1 MDDTS
6 SQVEKQ
12 DTKVT
17 DQKDAGPDSTS
28 QEEIKNTI
36 ESSVP
41 VRETEKNDG
50 PSHPNPNVPKAKEP
64 EEKDKIALP
73 VQDPKSLNGEI
84 AYSWL
89 KDLSKRMYSVED
101 DVKKTKDGS
110 KKSKEEAAGAPHTY
124 MSQTIPEVRDCN
136 WEQFKNRFPDEKG
149 VCTIEVL
156 LSSKNLDEEIEM
168 EQLKRLTPEK
178 KLEVLRTRAK
188 TKIFQQKGSGPR
200 RLERVRINSAFILAS
215 LAKITGEKWADK
227 PHTFLKPFKTFVHHH
242 RKMEEE
248 LQQMEAKMDT
258 MSHETPAAGN
268 PDSNDKEGH
277 ASSIAVEKTT
287 VAGQIPGETDHANPS
302 GGLVDAKERPQHD
315 IPVPVKA
322 PAQKAY
328 EDMKCYIDFVKTEL
342 LPVYTMYDNVDSSKP
357 TKVRYHD
364 LWSVFRSGELAIQ
377 RPIDKSDND
386 RDESKFDGSQQGT
399 KGAHT
404 ATAEP
409 MLGRVFWIKHTNP
422 DPDWEV
428 DDLAETGTGGRLHR
442 DRNADEPELATT
454 TVGFYYIDH
463 DGDEYGSVHKY
474 FALNQFNGQKDV
486 TSLPVYPL
494 RFSKNQ
500 DRILRDLRARGEKF
514 QTIMDR
520 PTLSNLSYQGWT
532 LTRTPLGGSIEEE
545 EEGVS
550 NRSPSYIDSDVIV
563 DFHEAYQ
570 SRPWWKPNF
579 VTLERHTYTPQTSD
593 DRFPITRW
601 ASRDRKLTIRK
612 DSEVVV
618 HDDVVC
624 SLELNQL
631 LDSIEGKFLLAP
643 EDKSIT
649 QTVAAKKL
657 SGDDFALL
665 PPRLFAYALRERK
678 FVNANIRYMKMRPTG
693 ANSFGKLRISDQHK
707 SLVQSV
713 VFEHFQKKEAQKQGI
728 ALDLEISDQDFI
740 RGKGRGLVIL
750 LHGAPGVG
758 KTATAEAVS
767 LAYDKP
773 LFPITCGN
781 LGTEPETVEEVLTEL
796 FRLAN
801 LWDCILLLDEAEI
814 FLSPREKR
822 DDNLQR
828 NALVSVFLRILEYYS
843 GILFL
848 TTNRSGALDEAVKS
862 RVHLS
867 LLYPHLGYRDT
878 VSLFKMNIDRLAQI
892 EQETAR
898 ITGQKEMTIEENG
911 VMDFAERHYRN
922 FEGMEDSRW
931 NGRQIRNAFQIAASL
946 ARYQHHQQPHR
957 GLYVGAEHFEKVED
971 ATLEYDKFR
980 NSTANKTES
989 EIAYAKGDRGP
1000 DIPPSDRRSLQQ
1012 HSPGHQSQYNR
1023 APSPRLQRSWHSSS
1037 MVPPEARTAGGS
1049 RSSQRDLGGS
1059 AQSSPFDGSSGFGT
1073 PTNRQG

>member
-1 MDDTS
+1 MDDSS
-6 SQVEKQ
+6 SQTEKS
-12 DTKVT
+12 DTKVA
-17 DQKDAGPDSTS
+17 DQQGSRLDSVP
-28 QEEIKNTI
+28 QQEIKETPT
-36 ESSVP
+36 SVP
-41 VRETEKNDG
+41 AREPEKNDN
-50 PSHPNPNVPKAKEP
+50 PSSTSPSVSKAREP
-64 EEKDKIALP
+64 EAKDKVALP
-73 VQDPKSLNGEI
+73 IQDSKNLNGEI
-84 AYSWL
+84 AFSWL

-101 DVKKTKDGS
+101 DVKKTKDDS
-110 KKSKEEAAGAPHTY
+110 KKAKDKDAGAPHTY
-124 MSQTIPEVRDCN
+124 MSQTIPEVRACN

-149 VCTIEVL
+149 VSTIEVL

-188 TKIFQQKGSGPR
+188 AKRFQQKGFGPR
-200 RLERVRINSAFILAS
+200 RLERVRINSAFVLAI

-227 PHTFLKPFKTFVHHH
+227 PYTFLKPFKTFVHHH

-248 LQQMEAKMDT
+248 FEQLKAKFETVEAPAREVLDNNENEGQIAKT
-258 MSHETPAAGN
+258 TLEKPTITRKISGETPLANA
-268 PDSNDKEGH
+268 PSSPMKEK
-277 ASSIAVEKTT
+277 EK
-287 VAGQIPGETDHANPS
+287 PRDE
-302 GGLVDAKERPQHD
+302 
-315 IPVPVKA
+315 A
-322 PAQKAY
+322 PAPVNTTTQKAY
-328 EDMKCYIDFVKTEL
+328 EDMKCYIDFVKTHL
-342 LPVYTMYDNVDSSKP
+342 LPVYTMFDEVDASKP
-357 TKVRYHD
+357 TKVRFHD
-364 LWSVFRSGELAIQ
+364 LWSVFRSGELVVL
-377 RPIDKSDND
+377 RPRDKSDKDKSDID
-386 RDESKFDGSQQGT
+386 RDESKLDGNEQGT

-409 MLGRVFWIKHTNP
+409 ILGRVFWIKDGEH
-422 DPDWEV
+422 DWEV
-428 DDLAETGTGGRLHR
+428 DDLAEIGTGGRLRR
-442 DRNADEPELATT
+442 DRGADTIDLLTT

-463 DGDEYGSVHKY
+463 DGDEYGSVY
-474 FALNQFNGQKDV
+474 NYLTVNQYNGEKDV

-494 RFSKNQ
+494 RFSKDQ
-500 DRILRDLRARGEKF
+500 ERILRDLRARGEKF
-514 QTIMDR
+514 QKIMSR
-520 PTLSNLSYQGWT
+520 STLSNLSYQGWT
-532 LTRTPLGGSIEEE
+532 LTRTPLGESIEEE

-550 NRSPSYIDSDVIV
+550 YRSPLYIDSDVIV
-563 DFHEAYQ
+563 DFREAYQ
-570 SRPWWKPNF
+570 SRPWWKPPF
-579 VTLERHTYTPQTSD
+579 ITLERHTVTPQSSD

-601 ASRDRKLTIRK
+601 ASKDRKEVIRK
-612 DSEVVV
+612 DNEVVV
-618 HDDVVC
+618 YDDVVA

-631 LDSIEGKFLLAP
+631 LDGIQGKFLLAP
-643 EDKSIT
+643 EDKSAA
-649 QTVAAKKL
+649 QTMAAKHL
-657 SGDDFALL
+657 TEEDFALL

-678 FVNANIRYMKMRPTG
+678 FVNANIRYMKVRPAG
-693 ANSFGKLRISDQHK
+693 SNSFDKLRISEQHK
-707 SLVQSV
+707 SLIQSV

-728 ALDLEISDQDFI
+728 AQDLEISDQDFI

-781 LGTEPETVEEVLTEL
+781 LGTDPETVEEVLTEL

-814 FLSPREKR
+814 FLSPREKK

-878 VSLFKMNIDRLAQI
+878 ISLFKMNIDRLAQI
-892 EQETAR
+892 EKETAR
-898 ITGQKEMTIEENG
+898 ITGQQEMTIEENG
-911 VMDFAERHYRN
+911 IMDFAERHYHN

-946 ARYQHHQQPHR
+946 ARYQHHKQPHR
-957 GLYVGAEHFEKVED
+957 GLYVGAEHFGKVED

-1000 DIPPSDRRSLQQ
+1000 DIPPADRRSMQ
-1012 HSPGHQSQYNR
+1012 HFPGPHAQYKGT
-1023 APSPRLQRSWHSSS
+1023 PSPPLQRSWHSSP
-1037 MVPPEARTAGGS
+1037 MVPPDPRSTGGARG
-1049 RSSQRDLGGS
+1049 SQRDMGGS
-1059 AQSSPFDGSSGFGT
+1059 AQSSPYEGPSGFST
-1073 PTNRQG
+1073 PTNRQA